1 MRLPISL
8 KAVKEKASKE
18 LGQMRQKKTVD
29 VNYMVKNIVQL
40 VVCVKEFGMF

>member
-18 LGQMRQKKTVD
+18 LGQMRQKNVH
-29 VNYMVKNIVQL
+29 VNYIVKNIVQL
-40 VVCVKEFGMF
+40 VVCVKEFGML